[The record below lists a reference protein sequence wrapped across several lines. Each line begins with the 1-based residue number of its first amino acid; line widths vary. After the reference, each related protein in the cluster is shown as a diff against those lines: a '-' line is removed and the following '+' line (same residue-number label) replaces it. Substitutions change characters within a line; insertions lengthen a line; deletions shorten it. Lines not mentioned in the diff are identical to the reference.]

1 MEKSKILHHIKA
13 VRMWLDK
20 AEGWLEENNVVK
32 AIATLLLAS
41 AEIQSP
47 LKAHLKVKK
56 EPQKI
61 YRPTKIIA
69 RFAIA
74 ASFVLV
80 VGTISYLIINL
91 SEKTKIITK
100 IVEKPTKVI
109 VQVPSTTTPA
119 VVTYRYIYKY
129 SDKKEK
135 EGLPIL
141 KTQNQNEVS
150 KIPMLTIEE
159 KHPAEQKITTAEGKD
174 KITLTPEEITELVRL
189 AEKSLKGAQ

>member
-1 MEKSKILHHIKA
+1 MEKNKILHHIKA
-13 VRMWLDK
+13 MRIWLDK

-47 LKAHLKVKK
+47 LKAYLVIKK

-61 YRPTKIIA
+61 YRSTKIIA

-80 VGTISYLIINL
+80 MGTMGYLIINL
-91 SEKTKIITK
+91 SEKTKVITK
-100 IVEKPTKVI
+100 VVEKPTKII

-119 VVTYRYIYKY
+119 VTYRYIYKY
-129 SDKKEK
+129 PNKEEK
-135 EGLPIL
+135 EGLSLL
-141 KTQNQNEVS
+141 KAQNQNNLV

-159 KHPAEQKITTAEGKD
+159 KHPAEQKTTTAEGKE
-174 KITLTPEEITELVRL
+174 KIILTPEEITELVRL